1 MYAHPSIHIVFTVH
15 KHSRVKILFLL
26 NMVFKET
33 FQIFRLKS
41 KNFMSISID
50 LNWSLV
56 LVYVLRILIVIRK
69 WKRR

>member
-1 MYAHPSIHIVFTVH
+1 MYATHAHTVCTVH

-41 KNFMSISID
+41 KIFMSISID

-56 LVYVLRILIVIRK
+56 LVYVLKMLIVIRK